1 MSDHNHAALP
11 DDPQRDGFV
20 VPPVM
25 RGLIEA
31 GALGEK
37 TGAGFFRREGG
48 EILAYDLE
56 TGEYRPRR
64 KVQSAAVELA
74 RGEPDLRA
82 RLALLVAA
90 EDTAGEFLR
99 RLIGSGLDYAAR
111 VGPEI
116 ADSAAAVDRA
126 MRWGFTWELGPYET
140 AERAARGRPRCPG
153 DPVPR
158 RRRPRAASPGLGG
171 RGGPEG
177 VARRRTCRAT
187 PPARWSSCPTA
198 SSRWSSTPS

>member
-1 MSDHNHAALP
+1 
-11 DDPQRDGFV
+11 
-20 VPPVM
+20 M

-37 TGAGFFRREGG
+37 TGAGFFRREDG

-64 KVQSAAVELA
+64 RWSRRRWSWRAA
-74 RGEPDLRA
+74 RRTSRA

-90 EDTAGEFLR
+90 EDRAGEFLR

-140 AERAARGRPRCPG
+140 AEALRAAGREAPEVPFADAGDAGSRRGPDRSTSPPCG
-153 DPVPR
+153 R
-158 RRRPRAASPGLGG
+158 RRMAA
-171 RGGPEG
+171 
-177 VARRRTCRAT
+177 CRAT
-187 PPARWSSCPTA
+187 PPARWWSCRTA
-198 SSRWSSTPS
+198 SSRWSCTPSST